1 MADDIN
7 PIQPTTPLPVSHPVF
22 DEDKPAS
29 QEQHKKKKNKEPP
42 QEEKPPPKEDD
53 KGDFIDEYV

>member
-7 PIQPTTPLPVSHPVF
+7 SIQPTSPLPVSHPVS

-29 QEQHKKKKNKEPP
+29 QEQHKNKKNKAQPK
-42 QEEKPPPKEDD
+42 EEKPRPKEDD
-53 KGDFIDEYV
+53 KGEFIDEYV